1 MGREAKQSKAKQTP
15 DTWEFKVFGELLAP
29 VGRCVSVETF
39 AGKKLAI
46 VRNVSKNWHIPP
58 SFPSEAVVSAYST
71 PQVDKSA
78 ETFSWGKPDIFILRK
93 LKFGWNSKKADE
105 LLLPVL
111 NEYNKHESMQQGQY
125 YGPMCDCAEFGT
137 DLISHSHLQVG

>member
-1 MGREAKQSKAKQTP
+1 MEKQ
-15 DTWEFKVFGELLAP
+15 
-29 VGRCVSVETF
+29 
-39 AGKKLAI
+39 
-46 VRNVSKNWHIPP
+46 RNVSKNWHIPP

-111 NEYNKHESMQQGQY
+111 NEYNKHEVG
-125 YGPMCDCAEFGT
+125 ARTFFVT
-137 DLISHSHLQVG
+137 HKLIGRL